1 MKITNMLDEYRVKQ
15 LEFLTIKV
23 DLMKLFSEEGFEIFY
38 NESIESGMDSELAYV
53 LCDHHYKLL
62 LGRPRFSNYETF
74 KSFLDNNFTNKD
86 SDKKLRIYL
95 MAYFKE
101 KGFDSWVSFKPLI
114 ICYFPQ
120 VTPEKL
126 QLFYEGKQ
134 LDKEVLK
141 YVDYVRQ
148 IIGK

>member
-1 MKITNMLDEYRVKQ
+1 MEITKMLDKYLIKKVDY
-15 LEFLTIKV
+15 LTIKNDV
-23 DLMKLFSEEGFEIFY
+23 MKCFAADGFLTLY
-38 NESIESGMDSELAYV
+38 NEYIKQGASSKEAYDV
-53 LCDHHYKLL
+53 CS
-62 LGRPRFSNYETF
+62 SNYEYF
-74 KSFLDNNFTNKD
+74 FGKPRYSSYQVFLNNNFTDKD

-95 MAYFKE
+95 LSYFKE
-101 KGFDSWVSFKPLI
+101 KGFDSWASFKPLI

-120 VTPEKL
+120 VTSEKL
-126 QLFYEGKQ
+126 LLFYNGKQ